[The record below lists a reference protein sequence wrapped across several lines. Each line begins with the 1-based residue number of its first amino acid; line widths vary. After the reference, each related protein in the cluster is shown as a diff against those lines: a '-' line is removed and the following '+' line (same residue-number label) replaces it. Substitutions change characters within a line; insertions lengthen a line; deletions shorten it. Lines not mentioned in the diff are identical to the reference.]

1 VAKVP
6 AKPTPPSLDQL
17 RRWMKQ
23 GPFRKPH
30 GLRLEEPQG
39 ADEFVLSFPVREETF
54 GDVLTDTEAAIAR
67 DILLGLSNAAIASK
81 RGTAVRTIAN
91 QVASIFRKLEV
102 RSRLELSLYALA
114 GRHPASRDDP

>member
-1 VAKVP
+1 
-6 AKPTPPSLDQL
+6 
-17 RRWMKQ
+17 MKR

-39 ADEFVLSFPVREETF
+39 TDVFVVSFPVQRATF
-54 GDVLTDTEAAIAR
+54 SDLLTDSEAAIAH
-67 DILLGLSNAAIASK
+67 DILLGLSNAAIAGK

-91 QVASIFRKLEV
+91 QVASIFRKLQV

-114 GRHPASRDDP
+114 GRQPSPRDDP

>member
-1 VAKVP
+1 MVKP
-6 AKPTPPSLDQL
+6 AKPAPPSLDQL

-23 GPFRKPH
+23 GPFRKPP
-30 GLRLEEPQG
+30 GLRLEERQG
-39 ADEFVLSFPVREETF
+39 ADVLVVSFPVRRATF
-54 GDVLTDTEAAIAR
+54 GDQLTGTEAAIAH

-91 QVASIFRKLEV
+91 QVASIFRKLQV

-114 GRHPASRDDP
+114 GRHPSPHDDP